1 MSWTATWITAHLIW
15 IKMERG
21 CIDCGFRGH
30 PAALDFDH
38 VEDGKEVNLSKV
50 RSIPQMERELDRCVV
65 RCANCH
71 RIRHAN
77 RWTGLDVQHP
87 TDLVLEPLKG

>member
-1 MSWTATWITAHLIW
+1 MSWQQTWIKNYLETW
-15 IKMERG
+15 KMQRG
-21 CIDCGFRGH
+21 CIDCGFKGH

-38 VEDGKEVNLSKV
+38 VEEGKEVNLSKV
-50 RSIPQMERELDRCVV
+50 RGIPQMYRELDRCVV

-71 RIRHAN
+71 RIRHATHV
-77 RWTGLDVQHP
+77 WTCP